1 MDGSASREECRHR
14 VPSAGGKGCCVP
26 GAWGAPR
33 WAGGRGGAGTSGGS
47 QPLAGLSYVRRDGS
61 DRLGALS
68 ELVLERAQAL
78 QGSKEGSLQLSL
90 AAWGWGALG
99 PVWV

>member
-1 MDGSASREECRHR
+1 MLRPGGLGSTQVGGGQRRSGHKWRLPALSR
-14 VPSAGGKGCCVP
+14 A
-26 GAWGAPR
+26 
-33 WAGGRGGAGTSGGS
+33 
-47 QPLAGLSYVRRDGS
+47 LVRRDGS

-68 ELVLERAQAL
+68 ELVLESFHRWARAL
-78 QGSKEGSLQLSL
+78 QGSEEGSLQLSL

>member
-1 MDGSASREECRHR
+1 MLRPGGLGSTQVGGGQRRSGHKWRLPALSR
-14 VPSAGGKGCCVP
+14 A
-26 GAWGAPR
+26 
-33 WAGGRGGAGTSGGS
+33 
-47 QPLAGLSYVRRDGS
+47 LVRRGGS

>member
-1 MDGSASREECRHR
+1 MLRPGGLGSTQVGGGQRRSGHKCRLPALSR
-14 VPSAGGKGCCVP
+14 A
-26 GAWGAPR
+26 
-33 WAGGRGGAGTSGGS
+33 
-47 QPLAGLSYVRRDGS
+47 LVRRDGS

>member
-1 MDGSASREECRHR
+1 MLRPGGLGSTQVGGGQRRSGHKWRLPALSR
-14 VPSAGGKGCCVP
+14 A
-26 GAWGAPR
+26 
-33 WAGGRGGAGTSGGS
+33 
-47 QPLAGLSYVRRDGS
+47 LVRRDGS

-90 AAWGWGALG
+90 AAWGGKRW
-99 PVWV
+99 